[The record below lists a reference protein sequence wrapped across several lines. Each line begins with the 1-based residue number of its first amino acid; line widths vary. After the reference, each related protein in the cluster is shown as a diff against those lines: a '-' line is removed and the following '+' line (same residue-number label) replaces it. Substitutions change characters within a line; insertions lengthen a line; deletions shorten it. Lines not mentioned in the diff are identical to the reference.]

1 MGMLWLAD
9 FIDQPPSKVV
19 REIYEQIRQDS
30 PEARSPLGLE
40 LRLDVGG
47 WPSYRVL
54 RFVSADLI
62 LDGESRTNLRYAEE
76 VARNFYLSLRGAAAF
91 ALRVRRLA
99 ETYGMYV
106 NQAIRAWACWEYGY
120 SSLEE
125 VSEYD
130 DHMDNEI
137 RSRIEELNKIYS
149 AGWHVLQ
156 AQESKQAQEDK
167 QSATGI
173 RVSSY
178 ILRTIP
184 RPPEETGIRWVE
196 WEPLWQL
203 RDEPWNDEIESLR
216 AVFFDGQRVVVPRYW
231 PVSTH
236 LAAWLG
242 IHPWVVFQTIKKV
255 VAEKAAKASS
265 KRDKF
270 ACVLLLDV
278 PVKTGS
284 SASALLFD
292 AKGVR
297 LLDVEDGELDP
308 WYTEFGEEALIKMI
322 AEERLR
328 LCRAAAYAAW
338 VESGVEMLKIGADEL
353 IRLDAL
359 SAYGFEREEDVP
371 EEVWDDIKSRQSE
384 LSELH
389 KVGLFVLSLRKALV
403 EERR

>member
-9 FIDQPPSKVV
+9 FVDQPPSKLVQ
-19 REIYEQIRQDS
+19 EIYEQIQQDS
-30 PEARSPLGLE
+30 SEARSPIGLE

-54 RFVSADLI
+54 RFVSADSI
-62 LDGESRTNLRYAEE
+62 LDGESKTSLQHAKEA
-76 VARNFYLSLRGAAAF
+76 VRNFYLSLRSAAAF
-91 ALRVRRLA
+91 ALRARHLA
-99 ETYGMYV
+99 ETYGMSTDR
-106 NQAIRAWACWEYGY
+106 AIKAWACWEYGY

-125 VSEYD
+125 ASEYD
-130 DHMDNEI
+130 DHMYNEI
-137 RSRIEELNKIYS
+137 RNRIEELNKIYS

-167 QSATGI
+167 SVAGI
-173 RVSSY
+173 RVSSS
-178 ILRTIP
+178 ILKTIP

-203 RDEPWNDEIESLR
+203 RDEPWNDATESLR
-216 AVFFDGQRVVVPRYW
+216 AVFFDGHQVIVPRYW

-242 IHPWVVFQTIKKV
+242 IHPWAVFQNIKKF

-265 KRDKF
+265 KRDRF

-278 PVKTGS
+278 SVKTGS

-292 AKGVR
+292 AKGVH

-308 WYTEFGEEALIKMI
+308 WYTEFGEEALIEMI
-322 AEERLR
+322 AKERLR

-338 VESGVEMLKIGADEL
+338 VESGVEMLKIEADEL

-359 SAYGFEREEDVP
+359 AAYGFDKEEDVP
-371 EEVWDDIKSRQSE
+371 EEVRGAIENRQAE

-389 KVGLFVLSLRKALV
+389 KVGIFVLSLRKTLV
-403 EERR
+403 EKRR

>member
-19 REIYEQIRQDS
+19 QEIYEQIQQDG

-62 LDGESRTNLRYAEE
+62 LDGESKTNLRYAKE
-76 VARNFYLSLRGAAAF
+76 VARNFYLSLRSAAAF
-91 ALRVRRLA
+91 ALRVRHLA
-99 ETYGMYV
+99 ETYGMSMDH
-106 NQAIRAWACWEYGY
+106 AIRAWACWEYGY

-130 DHMDNEI
+130 DHVDNEI
-137 RSRIEELNKIYS
+137 RGRIEELNKIYS

-156 AQESKQAQEDK
+156 AQENKRLVPG
-167 QSATGI
+167 GI
-173 RVSSY
+173 RVHNS
-178 ILRTIP
+178 ILKTIP

-203 RDEPWNDEIESLR
+203 RNESWNDAFGSLR
-216 AVFFDGQRVVVPRYW
+216 AVFFDGQRAVVPRHW

-242 IHPWVVFQTIKKV
+242 VHPFVVFHNIKKV
-255 VAEKAAKASS
+255 VAEKAAEASS
-265 KRDKF
+265 KRGGF

-278 PVKTGS
+278 PVKAGWS
-284 SASALLFD
+284 IPALLFD
-292 AKGVR
+292 RKGVH
-297 LLDVEDGELDP
+297 LLSVEGEELNP
-308 WYTEFGEEALIKMI
+308 WYTEFKEEALIELI
-322 AEERLR
+322 AERRLR

-338 VESGVEMLKIGADEL
+338 VESGAEMLKIGADEL

-359 SAYGFEREEDVP
+359 AAYGFDREEDVP
-371 EEVWDDIKSRQSE
+371 EEVRDAIESRQAD
-384 LSELH
+384 LSDLH
-389 KVGLFVLSLRKALV
+389 KVGLFVLSLRKTLV